1 MSVFSRPRPAAP
13 PPSPSVVEAKPPER
27 TRFIEHAG
35 KRILL
40 LDYTSLG
47 SNMREL
53 LDEIA
58 KTKRVIAA
66 QPPGSVLTLTDTRH
80 SQITP
85 GNVRAMKELVEHN
98 EPYVRWGAVVVD
110 LNGVYLSGFR
120 AIQSLTRRRN
130 LLSFGDV
137 DEAKDWLV
145 SQP

>member
-1 MSVFSRPRPAAP
+1 MSMFSRPKPVVVP
-13 PPSPSVVEAKPPER
+13 PPAPVPEAKAPER
-27 TRFIEHAG
+27 TRFIEHEG

-53 LDEIA
+53 LEEIA
-58 KTKRVIAA
+58 KTKAVIAA

-110 LNGVYLSGFR
+110 LNGVYLAGFR

-130 LLSFGDV
+130 LLSFGDA